1 MKIIKFKNLN
11 TKSNKGFTLIE
22 TLVAILILS
31 IAFNAVITLISNS
44 IFSAQYARNQITA
57 MYLAQEAVDHIRNDR
72 DSHAFEK
79 KDLSDWTNF
88 LDHYGSATN
97 DKCFSRNGG
106 CEFDATDGQYGNV
119 FYANTLWRGPNL
131 TYYEIDGT
139 NGYAKNT
146 DWKKNNHYMDDMVN
160 IQGIYFNPGPDDI
173 MRTTSDGN
181 SYSSKISSDTGRLSS
196 SGTIEFYW
204 SKDPR
209 YAYPNQNPN
218 GVSTTP
224 AIVISYKGNYAN
236 YWENPICGLHATSFG
251 TMAYMTSP
259 GY

>member
-106 CEFDATDGQYGNV
+106 CEFDATDWNWGDPLTV
-119 FYANTLWRGPNL
+119 KECNTVLL
-131 TYYEIDGT
+131 DGT
-139 NGYAKNT
+139 IGCSQLYYDSEATNGKY
-146 DWKKNNHYMDDMVN
+146 Y
-160 IQGIYFNPGPDDI
+160 
-173 MRTTSDGN
+173 
-181 SYSSKISSDTGRLSS
+181 SYSQSSS
-196 SGTIEFYW
+196 SGDSFLE
-204 SKDPR
+204 
-209 YAYPNQNPN
+209 
-218 GVSTTP
+218 
-224 AIVISYKGNYAN
+224 
-236 YWENPICGLHATSFG
+236 TSFRREIS
-251 TMAYMTSP
+251 MTPEIDSNSNTYGVDITVKISWMNGNTP
-259 GY
+259 RSQVLKTSLLKWQ